1 MGKVGTRAQVWHGT
15 SERTSGGLT
24 KKDLVMKKGRIRS
37 RRASQSA
44 KRNGNLRKAGW
55 TFEKGTFGAVRVGE
69 EKKKRGKSAK
79 KRTGSKKRRSPSRKG
94 RSGSR
99 KGRSRTG
106 TKRGRRTGSRRQR
119 R

>member
-44 KRNGNLRKAGW
+44 KRNNNLKKAGW
-55 TFEKGTFGAVRVGE
+55 TFEKGKFGAVRVGE

-79 KRTGSKKRRSPSRKG
+79 KRRSPSRK
-94 RSGSR
+94 RRTGSNKR
-99 KGRSRTG
+99 RTG
-106 TKRGRRTGSRRQR
+106 TKRRGSKRRNGRQ
-119 R
+119 

>member
-69 EKKKRGKSAK
+69 EKKKRRGKSSK
-79 KRTGSKKRRSPSRKG
+79 KRRSPSKKRRSPSRK
-94 RSGSR
+94 R
-99 KGRSRTG
+99 RTG
-106 TKRGRRTGSRRQR
+106 TKRRGSKRRTGSRRQR

>member
-15 SERTSGGLT
+15 AERTSGGLT

-44 KRNGNLRKAGW
+44 KRNNNLKKAGW
-55 TFEKGTFGAVRVGE
+55 TFKRGTFGAVRVGE
-69 EKKKRGKSAK
+69 EKKKRRGKSSK
-79 KRTGSKKRRSPSRKG
+79 KRTGSKKRRSPSRK
-94 RSGSR
+94 R
-99 KGRSRTG
+99 RTG
-106 TKRGRRTGSRRQR
+106 SKEKRRGSKRRTGSRRQR

>member
-79 KRTGSKKRRSPSRKG
+79 KRRSPSRK
-94 RSGSR
+94 RRTGSNKR
-99 KGRSRTG
+99 RTG
-106 TKRGRRTGSRRQR
+106 TKRRGSKRRTGSRRQR

>member
-15 SERTSGGLT
+15 AEKTSGGLT

-44 KRNGNLRKAGW
+44 KRNNNLKKAGW

-94 RSGSR
+94 RSRTGSR
-99 KGRSRTG
+99 KRTG
-106 TKRGRRTGSRRQR
+106 TKRGRRT
-119 R
+119 